1 VSAYRR
7 TLHAAALRGGC
18 PSTADGNW
26 KEEYPLLS
34 TSNIQHTG
42 GLASSPWSCR
52 IMPAEARTYGDGSSE
67 MRVLLPTYES
77 RGDVEPM
84 VVIAGGGPSGR
95 SIAGVR

>member
-1 VSAYRR
+1 MSAYRR
-7 TLHAAALRGGC
+7 TPRAAALRGGC